1 MGKLKLIEFLLVIRF
16 YMRTGEKFFLIILY
30 IPYRY
35 ILGGEFRAN
44 TFMKYEFKTVP
55 YEHQKTALSR
65 SWNKREYAYFMEMGT
80 GKSKV
85 LIDNIAILFGKGG
98 INAVLI
104 VAPKGVYRNWSERE
118 IPTHIPDCIAHRIAV
133 WKPSPKKKEKDD
145 LVSLFDSTEE
155 LKFLIMNVEAFST
168 KKGYSFAEKFI
179 LSHNSLLAID
189 ESTTIKNPKAA
200 RTKALI
206 KLSKNTKF
214 RRILT
219 GFPITRSPMDLYS
232 QAEVLNPQLLGF
244 SSFYSFQNYYG
255 QVVNRSF
262 GSRSFKQVVGYKN
275 LDELNKKIET
285 FSYRVLKKECLD
297 LPSKVYERREIEMT
311 KEQKHYYKQ
320 IKEDAIALLSATEQV
335 SVNNILTQ
343 ILRLHQITCGFVK
356 TDSGEELDVDN
367 NRIDELI
374 NVLVEMQGK
383 VIIWANYRHN
393 IRTIV
398 ETIAG
403 LMGADSVASYYG
415 DTSDDERESVIRRF
429 QDPDSSLRY
438 FVGNTQTGGYG
449 ITLTESQNVIYYSNS
464 FDLEKR
470 LQSEDRAHR
479 IGQDNK
485 VTYVDMVSKN
495 TVDEKIVKALRSKL
509 NLAQEVLGDEK
520 WKDWLL

>member
-1 MGKLKLIEFLLVIRF
+1 
-16 YMRTGEKFFLIILY
+16 
-30 IPYRY
+30 
-35 ILGGEFRAN
+35 
-44 TFMKYEFKTVP
+44 MKYEFKTVP
-55 YEHQKTALSR
+55 YGHQKTALSK

-85 LIDNIAILFGKGG
+85 LIDNIAILFGKGA

-118 IPTHIPDCIAHRIAV
+118 IPTHLPDCVSHRTVV
-133 WKPSPKKKEKDD
+133 WKPSPNKRERKE
-145 LVSLFDSTEE
+145 LVSLFDITDD
-155 LKFLIMNVEAFST
+155 LKLLVMNVEAFST
-168 KKGYSFAEKFI
+168 KKGVLFAEKFI
-179 LSHNSLLAID
+179 LSHNTMLSID

-244 SSFYSFQNYYG
+244 SSYYSFQNHYG
-255 QVVNRSF
+255 QVVNKSF
-262 GSRSFKQVVGYKN
+262 GSRSFKQVVGYRN
-275 LDELNKKIET
+275 LDELSNKIEP
-285 FSYRVLKKECLD
+285 FSYRVLKKDCLD
-297 LPSKVYERREIEMT
+297 LPSKIYERREVELT
-311 KEQKHYYKQ
+311 KEQKQYYNQ
-320 IKEDAIALLSATEQV
+320 IKEDAIALLSTTEQV

-356 TDSGEELDVDN
+356 TDAGEEIEIDS
-367 NRIDELI
+367 NRMDELI
-374 NVLVEMQGK
+374 NVLAEMQGK

-393 IRTIV
+393 IQLIV

-403 LMGADSVASYYG
+403 LMGADSVAGYYG
-415 DTSDDERESVIRRF
+415 DTSDDDRERVIRDF
-429 QDPDSSLRY
+429 QNPDSSLKY
-438 FVGNTQTGGYG
+438 FIGNTQTGGYG

-479 IGQDNK
+479 IGQNNK
-485 VTYVDMVSKN
+485 VTYIDLVAKN